1 VIDMTEEKTKT
12 KVEAAPTTPASAP
25 VEAEVS
31 KSSLKK
37 ESIKQAKPSIP
48 VEGEPPNTMKDR
60 VVTIHEVC
68 PKCGSPSSMIIDSKA
83 VDNLYKALS
92 TAKPV
97 VFRIPFRL
105 HLASNPEAEEV
116 ILPKPH
122 PISER
127 KKFFKSALKAYKK
140 GVAPPSA
147 PLPASQDEPQP

>member
-1 VIDMTEEKTKT
+1 MAEEKVKD
-12 KVEAAPTTPASAP
+12 KVVASPAF
-25 VEAEVS
+25 EAEAPIEVNVP
-31 KSSLKK
+31 KK
-37 ESIKQAKPSIP
+37 VIQDSDIKQAKPSIP
-48 VEGEPPNTMKDR
+48 VEGEIPNTIKDR

-68 PKCGSPSSMIIDSKA
+68 PKCGSPSCMIIDSKA

-140 GVAPPSA
+140 GLAPPSA